1 LFAKNVNF
9 YNNACIIKNKTL
21 KLIIRKLYNISKH
34 ISSGKY
40 KFLNCIVNIFS
51 AKAIYGRG
59 IAMALFNFLKEHS
72 YTIVKMLINQIG
84 MTVFGL
90 MLAMATASNST
101 LLLITS
107 VFSIGFYLCLL
118 YMQCWDCG
126 AKDKIRVDGG
136 RLRYFPYKGILMSL
150 SANVINIILGLLA
163 VIGWIFTTDFA
174 QGIPAW
180 SANLYGVCSTIAKF
194 IQAMYLGVIR
204 LYMPETPFSLI
215 LIILPS
221 LFASGLGYFMGLKER
236 RLFGFAMPQK
246 NTDDEKPNLK

>member
-1 LFAKNVNF
+1 
-9 YNNACIIKNKTL
+9 
-21 KLIIRKLYNISKH
+21 
-34 ISSGKY
+34 
-40 KFLNCIVNIFS
+40 
-51 AKAIYGRG
+51 
-59 IAMALFNFLKEHS
+59 MALFNFLKEHS
-72 YTIVKMLINQIG
+72 YTIVKMIINQIG

-101 LLLITS
+101 LLLLTS
-107 VFSIGFYLCLL
+107 IFSIVFYLCLL

-204 LYMPETPFSLI
+204 LFMPETPFA
-215 LIILPS
+215 LIIIIIPS
-221 LFASGLGYFMGLKER
+221 LFASGLGYFLGLKER
-236 RLFGFAMPQK
+236 RLFGFAVPAK
-246 NTDDEKPNLK
+246 NQMDDEKPNLK